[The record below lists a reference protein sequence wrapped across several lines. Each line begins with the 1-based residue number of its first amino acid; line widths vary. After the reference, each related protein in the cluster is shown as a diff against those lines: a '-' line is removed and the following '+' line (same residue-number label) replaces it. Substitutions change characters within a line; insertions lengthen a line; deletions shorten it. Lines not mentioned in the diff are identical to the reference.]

1 MLEEVETELD
11 EATKRAWELVRSTEP
26 RLFTVR
32 PHPGSWSAA
41 ECLAHLSIS
50 TEMFL
55 PVLRKS
61 IDDGKAKGLKS
72 KRKPAMDVVGRVMRW
87 FLEPPI
93 RSRVKTTAPLVP
105 KSVRAKAEA
114 FGEFSSLQSKLIDLL
129 HEAEGLDVRKIK
141 LISPFDKRVKYNIYS
156 AFRIAVAHQRRHLWQ
171 AEKAVEE
178 VKKSSSSSSRA
189 TPR

>member
-1 MLEEVETELD
+1 MLEEVEAEFD
-11 EATKRAWELVRSTEP
+11 EATKRAWELVKSTDP
-26 RLFTVR
+26 RFFTVR

-61 IDDGKAKGLKS
+61 IDEGMAKALKS

-93 RSRVKTTAPLVP
+93 RSRVQTTAPLVP
-105 KSVRAKAEA
+105 KSIRAKAEA

-129 HEAEGLDVRKIK
+129 HEADGLDLRKIR
-141 LISPFDKRVKYNIYS
+141 LVSPFDRRVKYNLYS
-156 AFRIAVAHQRRHLWQ
+156 AFRIIVAHQRRHLWQ
-171 AEKAVEE
+171 AEKAVAD
-178 VKKSSSSSSRA
+178 VKESVSASSRA
-189 TPR
+189 APR